1 MGILGNQECFG
12 RGKGR
17 EDEDVSA
24 LLSQIGSRKNFPEDF
39 FLWSLDQSYVSYGLC
54 CYQEIGGKT
63 FVFSLVFIFLATFL
77 WREK

>member
-17 EDEDVSA
+17 EDMKVF
-24 LLSQIGSRKNFPEDF
+24 LLFFPKFGAEHIFREFIFFVELGSILRLTWVVLLPRNCKK
-39 FLWSLDQSYVSYGLC
+39 LL
-54 CYQEIGGKT
+54 
-63 FVFSLVFIFLATFL
+63 FSLVFIFLATFL

>member
-17 EDEDVSA
+17 EDEGVSA
-24 LLSQIGSRKNFPEDF
+24 LLSQIGARKYFPGVYF
-39 FLWSLDQSYVSYGLC
+39 LLWSLDQSYVSYGLC
-54 CYQEIGGKT
+54 CYQEIVKKLL
-63 FVFSLVFIFLATFL
+63 FSLVFIFLANFL